1 MLEINK
7 TGDWN
12 HLLATKLDVAYQI
25 KTNKL
30 SNQILSLPGMS
41 GKKYRTLVNN
51 LIHELDDARYL
62 EIGVHTGSTV
72 CAAGYNN
79 KCFITCVD
87 NWSQFGG
94 PKDQFLE
101 NIKMI
106 ISDDCSVD
114 FYEDD
119 FRKLDFTSIGK
130 HNVYF
135 YDGPHDYQDQYDGIV
150 VAQPSLEDE
159 YILIVDDWNLERVR
173 LGTNDAI
180 KDLGLKVIASI
191 EIVTNLNQEYPPAG
205 TDCHHGDWH
214 AGYFVSVVSK
224 K

>member
-180 KDLGLKVIASI
+180 KDLALKVIASI

-205 TDCHHGDWH
+205 KDCHHGDWH

>member
-25 KTNKL
+25 GTNKL
-30 SNQILSLPGMS
+30 SDQILLLPGMS

-87 NWSQFGG
+87 NWSQFSG

-119 FRKLDFTSIGK
+119 FRKLDYTSIGK

-180 KDLGLKVIASI
+180 KDLGLKVIASF

-205 TDCHHGDWH
+205 KDCHHGDWH